1 MMKKSLTAMIFLLL
15 ALALCLVPSV
25 GMLVHGPAEARANE
39 SAARAPELTGRGG
52 ALNADYLSELAD
64 YAGEGFYL
72 RGELI
77 TLYARA
83 LALFGR
89 SAEDG
94 VVLGTGGWL
103 YYADELPDYSGTE
116 PMTEREIFSAARN
129 LSLMREYCEGLGA
142 QFLFFIAPN
151 KSSLYPQHMPGS
163 YPRAEGA
170 GNAQRLHAAL
180 AEEGVPFIDLFA
192 LFGAEDEELYFAHDS
207 HWNSRGAALAADA
220 VLAALG
226 REGAYFSGPF
236 GAAEAH
242 SGDLFEMLYPAA
254 ADGETNAPPAGLEF
268 TQSKNIRPDS
278 ITIDTESGGEGALLM
293 FRDSFGELL
302 YPYLADAFGSA
313 RFSRQAAYDLTL
325 AAGLGADTV
334 AVEIVERNLRWL
346 VEQPASYPAP
356 ERALSLPAAEGA
368 LPLALE
374 EAPEGLHRVTG
385 ALETAPD
392 TDSPVYIA
400 HGGRAYEAA
409 LLPGGGFMACLP
421 GEGGGDY
428 AVAWYEGG
436 ELRCA
441 GASVYK

>member
-39 SAARAPELTGRGG
+39 SAARAPELTGRDG

-226 REGAYFSGPF
+226 REGTYFSGPF

-242 SGDLFEMLYPAA
+242 NTRSSVLYPAA
-254 ADGETNAPPAGLEF
+254 ADGETNSPARRAWIHPGRKYPP
-268 TQSKNIRPDS
+268 
-278 ITIDTESGGEGALLM
+278 
-293 FRDSFGELL
+293 
-302 YPYLADAFGSA
+302 
-313 RFSRQAAYDLTL
+313 
-325 AAGLGADTV
+325 
-334 AVEIVERNLRWL
+334 
-346 VEQPASYPAP
+346 
-356 ERALSLPAAEGA
+356 
-368 LPLALE
+368 
-374 EAPEGLHRVTG
+374 
-385 ALETAPD
+385 
-392 TDSPVYIA
+392 
-400 HGGRAYEAA
+400 
-409 LLPGGGFMACLP
+409 
-421 GEGGGDY
+421 
-428 AVAWYEGG
+428 
-436 ELRCA
+436 
-441 GASVYK
+441 

>member
-1 MMKKSLTAMIFLLL
+1 MKKSLTAKIFLLL

-39 SAARAPELTGRGG
+39 SAARAPELTGRDG

-192 LFGAEDEELYFAHDS
+192 LFGAEAEELYFAHDS
-207 HWNSRGAALAADA
+207 HWNSRGAAPW
-220 VLAALG
+220 
-226 REGAYFSGPF
+226 RRTPCS
-236 GAAEAH
+236 
-242 SGDLFEMLYPAA
+242 
-254 ADGETNAPPAGLEF
+254 PP
-268 TQSKNIRPDS
+268 
-278 ITIDTESGGEGALLM
+278 SGGRGRTFPA
-293 FRDSFGELL
+293 
-302 YPYLADAFGSA
+302 PSA
-313 RFSRQAAYDLTL
+313 RRRRTAATSSRCSIPPRRTARRTPRPPGSSSPRAK
-325 AAGLGADTV
+325 
-334 AVEIVERNLRWL
+334 I
-346 VEQPASYPAP
+346 SAP
-356 ERALSLPAAEGA
+356 
-368 LPLALE
+368 
-374 EAPEGLHRVTG
+374 
-385 ALETAPD
+385 TA
-392 TDSPVYIA
+392 
-400 HGGRAYEAA
+400 
-409 LLPGGGFMACLP
+409 
-421 GEGGGDY
+421 
-428 AVAWYEGG
+428 
-436 ELRCA
+436 
-441 GASVYK
+441 